1 MNKSIIIINGSG
13 GVGKD
18 TFCEMVDKVSG
29 YQCDIYSSVQF
40 VKELAKECGWNG
52 AKEEKDRKFLS
63 DLKDLLTEYND
74 LPFKKVCEEIDSFLD
89 CENTILLFIHIR
101 EPKEIQRV
109 VDRYGSI
116 VKTLLIEN
124 PNVKQVVGNHADE
137 EVNSYSYD
145 LYISND
151 GTLDDLRQCAE
162 HFYYELKQG
171 NI

>member
-89 CENTILLFIHIR
+89 CESTILLFIHIR
-101 EPKEIQRV
+101 EPKEIQKV
-109 VDRYGSI
+109 VDKYPQ
-116 VKTLLIEN
+116 VKTVLISSKR
-124 PNVKQVVGNHADE
+124 VDHITSNHADA
-137 EVNSYSYD
+137 EVFNYEYD
-145 LYISND
+145 YYIHND
-151 GTLDDLRQCAE
+151 GSLDCLKERAE
-162 HFYYELKQG
+162 TFYHYLQ
-171 NI
+171 

>member
-101 EPKEIQRV
+101 EPKEIQKV
-109 VDRYGSI
+109 VDKYPQ
-116 VKTLLIEN
+116 VKTILISSMR
-124 PNVKQVVGNHADE
+124 VDHITSNHADA
-137 EVNSYSYD
+137 EVFNYEYD
-145 LYISND
+145 YYIHND
-151 GTLDDLRQCAE
+151 GSLDCLKEMAETFYRQ
-162 HFYYELKQG
+162 LQ
-171 NI
+171 